1 MCIAVSCVVGRCSLW
16 PVHSVSKT
24 LVAFALL
31 HFIYQD
37 QTCLLIQVSFDFQLL
52 HSSTLWWKGH
62 LFMVLVP
69 EGLVSYHRIIQLQL
83 LQYYRLGYRLG
94 LLWYWM
100 VFLEMNRDHSVIFE
114 IAHKYG
120 IFDSLFDYGGCSFF
134 SERFLPTVVDS
145 IVI

>member
-1 MCIAVSCVVGRCSLW
+1 MFISVSCVVGRCSLR

-69 EGLVSYHRIIQLQL
+69 EGLVSHHRIIQLQL
-83 LQYYRLGYRLG
+83 LQYYRLGYRVG

-100 VFLEMNRDHSVIFE
+100 VCLEMNRDHSVIFE
-114 IAHKYG
+114 IAHKYC
-120 IFDSLFDYGGCSFF
+120 IFDSLFYYGDCSFF

>member
-69 EGLVSYHRIIQLQL
+69 EGLVSHHRIIQLQL
-83 LQYYRLGYRLG
+83 LQYYRLGYRVG

-100 VFLEMNRDHSVIFE
+100 VCLEMNRDHSVIFE
-114 IAHKYG
+114 IAHKYC
-120 IFDSLFDYGGCSFF
+120 IFDSLFDYGDCSFF